1 MSKKEKVKNKSI
13 QQSDIY
19 KRLEATIDGYEFS
32 VPKET
37 HALVDIG
44 TKLHNC
50 VATYTDRVI
59 KGAVAIVAV
68 SKNNELQ
75 ACIEVTPRDD
85 GQAFVLIHQAKLSCN
100 QPVREDPVLNKAVID
115 WADKVKLDAF
125 KYNYDIARLGGTAI

>member
-1 MSKKEKVKNKSI
+1 M
-13 QQSDIY
+13 
-19 KRLEATIDGYEFS
+19 
-32 VPKET
+32 PKET

-50 VATYTDRVI
+50 VATYADRVI
-59 KGAVAIVAV
+59 KGAVAIVVV

-85 GQAFVLIHQAKLSCN
+85 GLSFVQIHQAKLSCN
-100 QPVREDPVLNKAVID
+100 HPVREDPVLNKAVIE
-115 WADKVKLDAF
+115 WADKVKLNAF